1 MLYWLLIIEVKMSD
15 KTILEV
21 LAEERK
27 FLHDISNHIVVAHG
41 MATFVLISLKDN
53 PNVEAK
59 EVERLEKSIEAI
71 NKMTDLLKE
80 RRTILVGTT
89 PKLT

>member
-1 MLYWLLIIEVKMSD
+1 MGNEEV
-15 KTILEV
+15 LEV
-21 LAEERK
+21 LAQERV

-41 MATFVLISLKDN
+41 MATFVLRSIKSN

-59 EVERLEKSIEAI
+59 EIERLEKSIEAI

-80 RRTILVGTT
+80 RRSVLIS
-89 PKLT
+89 KAQS